1 MTEEHEQV
9 ILVNPSDEPVGVAG
23 KLDVHR
29 DGRLH
34 RAFSVFVVRDDG
46 WHLLQQRAFGKYHSG
61 GRWSNACC
69 GHPRPGERTIDAARR
84 RLNEEL
90 GIDCEL
96 EHRTT
101 FTYRADV
108 GEGLLEH
115 EIDHVFVGRHAG
127 EPRPDPHEVAACRWM
142 EPPAIDAE
150 LRARPDDFTAW
161 FRPAWEALR
170 SAASDEE
177 PRASHADS

>member
-1 MTEEHEQV
+1 MTRRTVEEERESV
-9 ILVNPSDEPVGVAG
+9 ILVSPSDQAIGAAG

-46 WHLLQQRAFGKYHSG
+46 CQLLQQRALNKYHSG

-69 GHPRPGERTIDAARR
+69 GHPRPGEMTIDAARR
-84 RLNEEL
+84 RLREEL
-90 GIDCEL
+90 GIDCAL
-96 EHRTT
+96 VHRKT

-108 GEGLLEH
+108 GEGLTEH
-115 EIDHVFVGRHAG
+115 EIDHVFVGHCSEA
-127 EPRPDPHEVAACRWM
+127 PQPDPREVAACRWLL
-142 EPPAIDAE
+142 PAAIDAE
-150 LRARPDDFTAW
+150 LIAHPDGFTAW

-170 SAASDEE
+170 DTAPAT
-177 PRASHADS
+177 R